1 MAEAG
6 QDIGSKGSSGWLLVF
21 LFAVPLLYV
30 LSIGPAVA
38 LIIRAQDQRIVR
50 VFERIY
56 APVIWLH
63 DHTLLKEPL
72 EAYVESWGDEVKD
85 DNSRIPREAKGCEP
99 PVALRP
105 SSRAKSLL
113 LGRGNAT
120 SPCLSVR

>member
-30 LSIGPAVA
+30 LSIGPAAV
-38 LIIRAQDQRIVR
+38 LIIPAQDQRIVR

-72 EAYVESWGDEVKD
+72 EAYVESWGVK
-85 DNSRIPREAKGCEP
+85 
-99 PVALRP
+99 
-105 SSRAKSLL
+105 
-113 LGRGNAT
+113 
-120 SPCLSVR
+120 